1 LVVGPAD
8 PYPFAFSRHTSNSA
22 LPFTSGPIYAAQ
34 MCHSVDAVMARV
46 NGFKIRT
53 RLSYEALDNILAQY
67 CRKTYQ
73 IILGGL
79 DNSGNMP
86 RKIMVLAF
94 EDEEDRVRV
103 KHVFA
108 VRGALPAA
116 NNLPGA
122 A

>member
-1 LVVGPAD
+1 
-8 PYPFAFSRHTSNSA
+8 
-22 LPFTSGPIYAAQ
+22 
-34 MCHSVDAVMARV
+34 MARV

-79 DNSGNMP
+79 DTSGGIP

-94 EDEEDRVRV
+94 EDDADRARVR
-103 KHVFA
+103 HVFA

-116 NNLPGA
+116 DALPGA